1 MVIISWLFVLWVAE
15 ILPKNLTW
23 AKMGIYWLTCASHKI
38 RFRSSVQL
46 SWKVFCFYLHL
57 CLPLLLSLSLFL
69 AHLLLLSLLMAWQLP
84 GTFIFGLSSLPW
96 PSVHFFFPP
105 SFTLKKAQEVLWQ
118 GWFESHAHLDCGP
131 CEHGVCGVLGWGRPG
146 SRIPAWER
154 REAVWH
160 CPHHRIW
167 VRGRLPQRSRGR
179 WEGAVWSKGKKK
191 DPGWVNNR
199 CPLEGLWFEIQAKFA
214 SLIAKDFS
222 SGDSGFESSSNHHTL
237 FVQSLSCVWSLWPHG
252 LQHARLPSPSLCPR
266 VCSNSCPLNWWCHPT
281 ILSSVIPFSF
291 CLQYVPASGSFP
303 VSWLFA
309 SGGKSIGASASVL
322 VLPVNIQNWFPLGL
336 TGFISLLCKGLSRVF
351 SSTTV
356 RRHQFFGSQSSL
368 WSKFHIRT

>member
-57 CLPLLLSLSLFL
+57 CLPLLFSLSLFL
-69 AHLLLLSLLMAWQLP
+69 AHLLLLSLLMAWQFP

-96 PSVHFFFPP
+96 PSVRFFFPP

-118 GWFESHAHLDCGP
+118 GWFELHPHLDCGP

-191 DPGWVNNR
+191 DPGWVDNR

-214 SLIAKDFS
+214 SLIAKTWVVETVGLSQVVTTTHFLFS
-222 SGDSGFESSSNHHTL
+222 RSVVSDLCDPTDCSMPGFPVLH
-237 FVQSLSCVWSLWPHG
+237 
-252 LQHARLPSPSLCPR
+252 
-266 VCSNSCPLNWWCHPT
+266 
-281 ILSSVIPFSF
+281 
-291 CLQYVPASGSFP
+291 YVPE
-303 VSWLFA
+303 FA
-309 SGGKSIGASASVL
+309 QTHV
-322 VLPVNIQNWFPLGL
+322 
-336 TGFISLLCKGLSRVF
+336 
-351 SSTTV
+351 
-356 RRHQFFGSQSSL
+356 H
-368 WSKFHIRT
+368 